1 MECLGR
7 LKIMAKCNVISHRG
21 ANRVAPQNTLDAFK
35 RSIQYKADGFETDVH
50 MTSDGIPVICHN
62 YSVDKTSDG
71 KGDIASRTLEQLKK
85 LDFGSYF
92 HHSFKGTRIPTLE
105 EFLKLSEKANLKVLN
120 IEIKSPR
127 NKDYTIA
134 DKIIE
139 AVKAHNLFD
148 KLLISSFDP
157 DLLVY
162 IKDIEEN
169 CKTGF
174 LYSPDKP
181 ITYKQVLGRAVDFAK
196 SIDADALHPHQIF
209 VTKELVESAHENGI
223 MVNPW
228 TVNKEKD
235 MKKLLGFGVDGLITD
250 VPNIAKKVIEE
261 F

>member
-1 MECLGR
+1 
-7 LKIMAKCNVISHRG
+7 MAECNVISHRG
-21 ANRVAPQNTLDAFK
+21 ANRVAPQNTLEAFK
-35 RSIQYKADGFETDVH
+35 NSIKFKADGFETDVH
-50 MTSDGIPVICHN
+50 MTSDGIPVLCHN
-62 YSVDKTSDG
+62 YSVDRTSDG
-71 KGDIASRTLEQLKK
+71 KGDIASRTLEQLKL

-92 HHSFKGTRIPTLE
+92 HHTFKGTRIPTLE
-105 EFLKLSEKANLKVLN
+105 EFLLLSERANLKVLN
-120 IEIKSPR
+120 IEIKSPK

-174 LYSPDKP
+174 LYAPDKP
-181 ITYKQVLGRAVDFAK
+181 ITYKKVLGKEIGFSK
-196 SIDADALHPHQIF
+196 SIGADALHPHQWFIS
-209 VTKELVESAHENGI
+209 EDLVEDAHENGI
-223 MVNPW
+223 MVNAW
-228 TVNKEKD
+228 TVNKEQD
-235 MKKLLGFGVDGLITD
+235 MIKLLKYGVDGLITD
-250 VPNIAKKVIEE
+250 VPNLAKKVVES